1 MRLTRR
7 EFSKLAAASPLL
19 SQPSSGPPEDAGG
32 LTDVP
37 GIRVGHFTEVRRP
50 TGCTVV
56 LTDRPA
62 VAGVDVR
69 GSAPGTRETDL
80 LSPVNTVDRIDA
92 VLLSGGS
99 AFGLDAAGG
108 VVRFLEERARGWE
121 TSAGRVPIVP
131 AAILFDLAL
140 GDASIRPDA
149 AAGYEAC
156 RSASSGAMR
165 EGNVGAGT
173 GASVGKLL
181 GMDRAMK
188 GGLGTVALKVDSL
201 VVAALAAVNCVGDV
215 RDPETGDI
223 LAGARNEAGDGF
235 ADLRRLLRSRNLT
248 VAARSGENTT
258 LAVVATN
265 AAFSKAGMT
274 KIAQMTHDGF
284 ARAINPVHLPSD
296 GDTVFALSL
305 GEETAFSLSQVGALA
320 AEAAAAAIARAVRS
334 ATSLPK
340 LPAHRDFR
348 PRD

>member
-1 MRLTRR
+1 MKLTRR

-19 SQPSSGPPEDAGG
+19 PQPFSAPPESAGG
-32 LTDVP
+32 LADVP
-37 GIRVGHFTEVRRP
+37 GVRVGHFTDTRRP
-50 TGCTVV
+50 TGCTVI
-56 LTDRPA
+56 LPDRPA

-80 LSPVNTVDRIDA
+80 LNPINTVDRVDA
-92 VLLSGGS
+92 ILLSGGS
-99 AFGLDAAGG
+99 AFGLDAAAG
-108 VVRFLEERARGWE
+108 VVRFLEESGRGWE

-156 RSASSGAMR
+156 RRASSGPVE
-165 EGNVGAGT
+165 EGNVGAGA

-181 GMDRAMK
+181 GLSRAMK
-188 GGLGTVALKVDSL
+188 GGLGAAALKIDSL

-215 RDPETGDI
+215 RHPETGRI

-235 ADLRRLLRSRNLT
+235 EDLRRLLRARNLT
-248 VAARSGENTT
+248 VATRPGENTT
-258 LAVVATN
+258 LAVIATN
-265 AAFSKAGMT
+265 AAFPKAAMT
-274 KIAQMTHDGF
+274 KIAQMAHDGF
-284 ARAINPVHLPSD
+284 ARAVNPVHLPTD

-305 GEETAFSLSQVGALA
+305 GEETSFGLAQVGALA
-320 AEAAAAAIARAVRS
+320 AEVAAAAIARAVLT
-334 ATSLPK
+334 ATSLPE
-340 LPAHRDFR
+340 LPAHRDFQ